1 MGGSRPGTDADAST
15 AGTTGPLSNQCS
27 AARSMCA
34 AQQRNG
40 TRRSAKVVSTPSS
53 VSSSRR
59 NGRRECRWV
68 RAAKRR
74 NCRATES
81 PYTSLASGEA
91 QSRTSRSVTA
101 SVGSAATSAPFTAP
115 IEVPSTMSG
124 VMPARNSARNMPTS
138 TAPSTPPPPST
149 NATGPAAMP
158 LILARARSR
167 PAGHRHRAVGA
178 RHAPPVDS

>member
-1 MGGSRPGTDADAST
+1 MW
-15 AGTTGPLSNQCS
+15 
-27 AARSMCA
+27 A
-34 AQQRNG
+34 AQHRNG

-53 VSSSRR
+53 VSNRR
-59 NGRRECRWV
+59 RSGRGECRWV

-101 SVGSAATSAPFTAP
+101 SDGSAATSAPFTAP

-124 VMPARNSARNMPTS
+124 WMPARNSARNMPTS

-149 NATGPAAMP
+149 NATGPPAMS
-158 LILARARSR
+158 LILARARRRPMGCRR
-167 PAGHRHRAVGA
+167 PAVSA
-178 RHAPPVDS
+178 RQAPSADGRWRRR